1 MLSRSLLI
9 IGIIFTVISII
20 VANEIVGSKHDFI
33 VEYNKKISEK
43 ELLIQNLWREK
54 KESEDKWGV
63 SVILYA
69 LLKNTKTNEDANK
82 IIFFYL
88 NDTLNSLKL
97 VSFTDNSEN
106 HNDNILVKD
115 TLNEDVNN
123 PQNAIHTASKQINL
137 IHDHLELRSKEIIEY
152 ISTLYIEKTEMER
165 EVARTKKVKDHIKSV
180 ALLFQLIG
188 LVLVLYFSKNTD

>member
-9 IGIIFTVISII
+9 IGIIFTVISVI
-20 VANEIVGSKHDFI
+20 VANEIVGNKHDFI
-33 VEYNKKISEK
+33 IEYNKKISEK

-69 LLKNTKTNEDANK
+69 LLKNTGANEDSNK

-88 NDTLNSLKL
+88 RDALNSLKL
-97 VSFTDNSEN
+97 VSFTDNSEK
-106 HNDNILVKD
+106 HNDDILAKD
-115 TLNEDVNN
+115 MLNEYINN
-123 PQNAIHTASKQINL
+123 AKNTTHIASKQINL
-137 IHDHLELRSKEIIEY
+137 IHNHLELRSKEIIEY
-152 ISTLYIEKTEMER
+152 ISELYIEKTEMER
-165 EVARTKKVKDHIKSV
+165 EVARIKKLKDHIKSV

-188 LVLVLYFSKNTD
+188 LVLVLYFSKTSN